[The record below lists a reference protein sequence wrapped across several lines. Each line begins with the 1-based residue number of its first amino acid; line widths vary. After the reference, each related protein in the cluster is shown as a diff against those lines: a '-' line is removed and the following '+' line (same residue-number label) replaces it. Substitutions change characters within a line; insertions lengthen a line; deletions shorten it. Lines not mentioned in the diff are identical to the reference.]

1 MAAVLMDCPHCQS
14 SENIRFGVRVGKQRY
29 RCNACKRAF
38 TDNRAMPGRRVPPE
52 IVGAALSAFFE
63 GMSYRDI
70 NRHLQSLH
78 GVSPDPSMIYKWVLE
93 YTDRGH
99 KIIEGVKA
107 FTGGSKWVV
116 DETMLKIDG
125 GNLWVWNVMD
135 ARSRFL
141 LATHVSKTRTVK
153 DAEELFQKALDAA
166 TDRPTEIVTDG
177 MLAYPYAI
185 DNVFGKKQRHTVTEG
200 IYARKNNNLSERLQ
214 GTLKERTKVMRGLE
228 TPETA
233 GRFLDG
239 FALYY
244 NYLKPHTAI
253 GKTPAS
259 AAKIVAPFKNW
270 VEIAHLTKATVTDPA
285 AREVYAD
292 KVFKRRQQLGG
303 VPVVTQKQLDGSFR
317 KRRNAYQ
324 P

>member
-1 MAAVLMDCPHCQS
+1 MECPHCQS
-14 SENIRFGVRVGKQRY
+14 SESVKNSVRAGRQRY
-29 RCNACKRAF
+29 RCRECGKVF
-38 TDNRAMPGRRVPPE
+38 TDNHALPGRRVSPE

-78 GVSPDPSMIYKWVLE
+78 GTSPDPSMIYKWVLE

-107 FTGGSKWVV
+107 YTGGGKWVA
-116 DETMLKIDG
+116 DETVLKIDG
-125 GNLWVWNVMD
+125 GNIWVWNVMD
-135 ARSRFL
+135 EKSRFL

-153 DAEELFQKALDAA
+153 DAKALFRKALAAA
-166 TDRPTEIVTDG
+166 TDPPAEIITDG
-177 MLAYPYAI
+177 MLSYPSAI
-185 DNVFGKKQRHTVTEG
+185 NSVFGKKVRHTQAEG
-200 IYARKNNNLSERLQ
+200 IYARNNNNLSERLQ

-239 FALYY
+239 FSLYY
-244 NYLKPHTAI
+244 NYLKPHMAT

-259 AAKIVAPFKNW
+259 AAGIHAPFRDW
-270 VEIAHLTKATVTDPA
+270 IELAHLTRETVTVPA

-292 KVFKRRQQLGG
+292 RMNKRRKDLGIVRSSPG
-303 VPVVTQKQLDGSFR
+303 R
-317 KRRNAYQ
+317 KADAGFQGRRNAHQ

>member
-1 MAAVLMDCPHCQS
+1 MECPHCQS
-14 SENIRFGVRVGKQRY
+14 SDNFKYGVRAGRQRY
-29 RCNACKRAF
+29 HCRACAKVF
-38 TDNRAMPGRRVPPE
+38 TDNRALPGRRVSPE

-78 GVSPDPSMIYKWVLE
+78 GTSPDPSMIYKWVLE

-107 FTGGSKWVV
+107 YTGGGKWVV
-116 DETMLKIDG
+116 DETVLKIDG
-125 GNLWVWNVMD
+125 GNIWVWNVMD
-135 ARSRFL
+135 EKSRFL

-153 DAEELFQKALDAA
+153 DAETLFRKALDAA
-166 TDRPTEIVTDG
+166 TGPPAEIITDG
-177 MLAYPYAI
+177 MLSYPSAI
-185 DNVFGKKQRHTVTEG
+185 DNVFGKKMRHTQAEG

-244 NYLKPHTAI
+244 NYLKPHMTT
-253 GKTPAS
+253 GETPAS
-259 AAKIVAPFKNW
+259 AAGIRAPFRDW
-270 VEIAHLTKATVTDPA
+270 IELAHLTRETVTDPK
-285 AREVYAD
+285 ARNVYAD
-292 KVFKRRQQLGG
+292 RMFKRRKDLGG
-303 VPVVTQKQLDGSFR
+303 VHGSSQRPGSAGFQR
-317 KRRNAYQ
+317 RRNV
-324 P
+324 